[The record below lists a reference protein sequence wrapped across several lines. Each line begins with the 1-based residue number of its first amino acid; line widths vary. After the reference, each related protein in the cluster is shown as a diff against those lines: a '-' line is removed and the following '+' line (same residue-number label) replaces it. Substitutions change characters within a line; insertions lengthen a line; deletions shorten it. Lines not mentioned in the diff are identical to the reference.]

1 MTLVIVLTV
10 GLSLER
16 LKMTERS
23 CETCLC
29 VDSEENPIFEVLRE
43 DGEVDS
49 YICMMCYVEELEEE
63 EYA

>member
-1 MTLVIVLTV
+1 
-10 GLSLER
+10 
-16 LKMTERS
+16 MTERS

-43 DGEVDS
+43 DGEVES